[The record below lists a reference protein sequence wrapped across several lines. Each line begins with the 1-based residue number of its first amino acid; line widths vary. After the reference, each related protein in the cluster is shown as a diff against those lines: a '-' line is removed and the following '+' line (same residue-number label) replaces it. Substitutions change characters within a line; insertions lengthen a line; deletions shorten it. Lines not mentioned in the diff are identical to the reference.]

1 MTFLAARLNKRGS
14 IRKPVQTPNTTTG
27 GFDYTYEIVT
37 PIWLELKPISSSRI
51 VGAMYVRG
59 TQTAD
64 YPTHII
70 TVRRNAS
77 LGVDF
82 VATATPRV
90 TNDYRIFVD
99 GADGKGRMFQIM
111 SSLNKDER
119 GEYLEL
125 IVKEIE
131 EQGQTEFVS

>member
-1 MTFLAARLNKRGS
+1 MTFLAARLRHRGS

-70 TVRRNAS
+70 TVRRNMS

-82 VATATPRV
+82 VATQTPRV
-90 TNDYRIFVD
+90 TNDYRVFVD

-125 IVKEIE
+125 IAKEIE